1 MELAIGVI
9 FMLLIAGV
17 GFYVVLNDEEDTPK
31 PKGKLDKYA
40 RDIQSKRSPPR
51 KVRDDEITPYQG
63 FGDLKQQQRAQS
75 RKRTQVRRRESSI
88 WDNLAPKEHH
98 ATLNVILGVVFVIG
112 LIMSISAAV

>member
-17 GFYVVLNDEEDTPK
+17 GFYIVLNDEEDTPN
-31 PKGKLDKYA
+31 PKSKLDKYA
-40 RDIQSKRSPPR
+40 RDIQSKRSSLR
-51 KVRDDEITPYQG
+51 KVSDDEITPYQG
-63 FGDLKQQQRAQS
+63 FGGQKQQQKAQS

-98 ATLNVILGVVFVIG
+98 ATLNIILGAVFVIG
-112 LIMSISAAV
+112 LLVAISAAS